1 MAMNRKSAVNMLLVL
16 GAAVAMGTEAWGEEA
31 AEKPVKARFIS
42 VKVGSEESWMNGQL
56 EEGPLQLVFE
66 IRLDIKPHLSFQR
79 NFDSIQYLEMTDS
92 SGRKLAPVEF
102 NLGYLYQQGDDG
114 EAYACVFGKVG
125 ELPLPDVAW
134 LRLKGMLK
142 VPVARLVMGPVY
154 ELVPKRGT
162 EMHVPLPRET
172 DDKTAAPEDIVVAG
186 DPSTGRLFLDEY
198 EVVEKKGKKTV
209 TAEIGLKTDSP
220 FELEGFQVLDAKDAV
235 LKTDLRGSSSGRS
248 GDSRKWTRSLRFE
261 APKDFSKMRIRMVY
275 RVPVESVAV
284 PVDAKIGMRGEIPE
298 EPEKGK
304 GGGRR

>member
-1 MAMNRKSAVNMLLVL
+1 M
-16 GAAVAMGTEAWGEEA
+16 
-31 AEKPVKARFIS
+31 
-42 VKVGSEESWMNGQL
+42 
-56 EEGPLQLVFE
+56 
-66 IRLDIKPHLSFQR
+66 
-79 NFDSIQYLEMTDS
+79 
-92 SGRKLAPVEF
+92 
-102 NLGYLYQQGDDG
+102 
-114 EAYACVFGKVG
+114 
-125 ELPLPDVAW
+125 
-134 LRLKGMLK
+134 
-142 VPVARLVMGPVY
+142 
-154 ELVPKRGT
+154 
-162 EMHVPLPRET
+162 
-172 DDKTAAPEDIVVAG
+172 VV
-186 DPSTGRLFLDEY
+186 
-198 EVVEKKGKKTV
+198 KKGKKTV

>member
-1 MAMNRKSAVNMLLVL
+1 MNRKSAVNMLLVL

-142 VPVARLVMGPVY
+142 VPVARLVTGPVY

-172 DDKTAAPEDIVVAG
+172 DDKTAAP
-186 DPSTGRLFLDEY
+186 
-198 EVVEKKGKKTV
+198 
-209 TAEIGLKTDSP
+209 
-220 FELEGFQVLDAKDAV
+220 
-235 LKTDLRGSSSGRS
+235 
-248 GDSRKWTRSLRFE
+248 
-261 APKDFSKMRIRMVY
+261 
-275 RVPVESVAV
+275 
-284 PVDAKIGMRGEIPE
+284 
-298 EPEKGK
+298 
-304 GGGRR
+304 

>member
-1 MAMNRKSAVNMLLVL
+1 MTMNRKSAVNMLLVL

-66 IRLDIKPHLSFQR
+66 IRLDIKPPLSFQR

-142 VPVARLVMGPVY
+142 VPVARLVTGPVH
-154 ELVPKRGT
+154 ELVPKKGT

-172 DDKTAAPEDIVVAG
+172 DDGTAAPEDIVVAG

-198 EVVEKKGKKTV
+198 EVVEKEGKKTV
-209 TAEIGLKTDSP
+209 TAEIGLETDAP
-220 FELEGFQVLDAKDAV
+220 FELEGFQVLDVKDAV

-248 GDSRKWTRSLRFE
+248 GESRRWRRSLRFE

-304 GGGRR
+304 GRERR